1 MINTSIVI
9 PTYHRTSLALN
20 LARSI
25 RKLYSGIEI
34 IIVDQENNLPPK
46 KNDLAGI
53 KYFNLKKANTSAAK
67 NLGWQKSQG
76 EVIIFFD
83 DDVEITK
90 QTIDEHIKAYQDSKT
105 VATSGRVIND
115 GQTVPKNTFIDTGKT
130 NLLGTK
136 FNYFFWSTKKQNVD
150 FPYGCNMSFRRTILE
165 KVKGF
170 DEKFPKIFEEVDLG
184 YRVKKYGKIKFIPD
198 ALVYHHKAKTGG
210 IRPEEKLNK
219 EKLIFKNY
227 GRYLAKNIG
236 FPLSFL
242 SLLIRTITALKID
255 RKIVGD
261 LWRGY
266 FSKIKYQSAKTCL
279 PAGKV
284 KN

>member
-1 MINTSIVI
+1 MQASIVI
-9 PTYHRTSLALN
+9 PTYKRTNLALN
-20 LARSI
+20 LAESI
-25 RKLYSGIEI
+25 LKLHPDIEI

-76 EVIIFFD
+76 EVVIFFD

-90 QTIDEHIKAYQDSKT
+90 QTIDEHLKAYQDKNV
-105 VATSGRVIND
+105 VATAGRVIND
-115 GQTVPKNTFIDTGKT
+115 GEKIPKNTLVETGKT

-136 FNYFFWSTKKQNVD
+136 FSYFFWSTKKQNVD

-184 YRVKKYGKIKFIPD
+184 YRVKKFGQIRFVPD
-198 ALVYHHKAKTGG
+198 ALVYHHKAKSGG

-219 EKLIFKNY
+219 QKLIFENY
-227 GRYLAKNIG
+227 GRYLAKNVC
-236 FPLSFL
+236 FPLSFI
-242 SLLIRTITALKID
+242 SLLIRTITALKINI
-255 RKIVGD
+255 KVVGN

-266 FSKIKYQSAKTCL
+266 LGNFKFKVFIFSQALIF
-279 PAGKV
+279 
-284 KN
+284 NF